1 MCAGF
6 VYSRVCAMRAFTS
19 RPLDPQAQHATATA
33 RGDGEGEGG
42 SMRTSCRCE
51 GESEGEGSKG
61 EGDEDEGVTVGAI
74 KRRLARSL
82 SGPRDRETIA

>member
-1 MCAGF
+1 MC
-6 VYSRVCAMRAFTS
+6 S
-19 RPLDPQAQHATATA
+19 RPTACDGDPA

>member
-1 MCAGF
+1 
-6 VYSRVCAMRAFTS
+6 MRAFTS
-19 RPLDPQAQHATATA
+19 RTFDPRNATA
-33 RGDGEGEGG
+33 RVEGDGEGEGG

-82 SGPRDRETIA
+82 SGPRDRETIAIF